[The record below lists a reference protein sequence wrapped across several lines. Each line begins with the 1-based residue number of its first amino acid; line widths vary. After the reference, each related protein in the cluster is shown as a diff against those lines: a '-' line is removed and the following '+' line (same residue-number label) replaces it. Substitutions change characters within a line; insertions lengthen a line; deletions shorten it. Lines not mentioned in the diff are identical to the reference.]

1 MDADLSENRFLTT
14 ELLTASFGLQAS
26 PKPSS
31 NPIIKNMGKIKILS
45 ADVAN
50 KIAAGE
56 VVERPASVIKEL
68 IENAVDAGSTSI
80 RVEIRAGGKRLIHV
94 SDNGSGM
101 EREDALLALERH
113 ATSKVNRIEDLEC
126 IQTFGFRGEALASI
140 ASVSQFEL
148 LTRTADALEGTKVS
162 VEGGVFRS
170 VQESGCSPGT
180 HMSINNLFYNV
191 PARLKFLKTDTTEM
205 NHVTNQVTWAALAH
219 PNIHFSLTHNGRSI
233 LDVRACDSHLERV
246 RLLYGK
252 EFADNLIEFTEEL
265 PDLKIYGLLGKPE
278 FTKPNREYQLFFL
291 NQRPIRS
298 RIIGAALTEALDAMV
313 AKGRQP
319 VALLF
324 LTLEPETVDVN
335 VHPAKIEVRFRNER
349 TIYSGIVRIL
359 RNAVHK
365 AKYIPKIETP
375 AEPTQSEEDAE
386 TRDTSIQQ
394 RISTPRHIPTARGQ
408 RATTPV
414 ARTQRTETPP
424 VPTQEVGDGEQET
437 EIIDASA
444 VQAPSTPTEIVVQP
458 PQQEIPDGVNLS
470 LLDFEDVQLK
480 TNLFKTYIVAEA
492 GDKIFFIDQHV
503 AAERVL
509 YERFVNQ
516 MQAEGIPVQ
525 GLLLPVTLEATPQQL
540 SILKVHGDIFNKL
553 GFDLEEFGGNTI
565 LIRAIP
571 SPLPTR
577 VAAQTITDLLDKLP
591 EAPHTEVQLPEA
603 IDNAL
608 ITLACKSAVKAG
620 DTLDTKEMI
629 NLIKELSEAKLPFNC
644 PHSRPIIVEM
654 GRDELERRFHR

>member
-1 MDADLSENRFLTT
+1 M
-14 ELLTASFGLQAS
+14 
-26 PKPSS
+26 P
-31 NPIIKNMGKIKILS
+31 KIKILS

-56 VVERPASVIKEL
+56 VVERPASVVKEL
-68 IENAVDAGSTSI
+68 IENAVDAESTSI
-80 RVEIRAGGKRLIHV
+80 RVEVRAGGKRLIHV
-94 SDNGSGM
+94 SDNGTGM

-113 ATSKVNRIEDLEC
+113 ATSKVNGIEDLEQ

-148 LTRTADALEGTKVS
+148 LTRTTDALIGTKVNADG
-162 VEGGVFRS
+162 GGVRS

-180 HMSINNLFYNV
+180 HMSVNNLFYNV

-205 NHVTNQVTWAALAH
+205 NHVTNQVTWTALAY
-219 PNIHFSLTHNGRSI
+219 PNIQFSLTHNSRSI

-252 EFADNLIEFTEEL
+252 EFAENLIEFREEL
-265 PDLKIYGLLGKPE
+265 PDLKMYGLLGKPE
-278 FTKPNREYQLFFL
+278 FTKANRAYQLFFL

-298 RIIGAALTEALDAMV
+298 HIISAALTEAFNSMV
-313 AKGRQP
+313 AKDRQP

-324 LTLEPETVDVN
+324 LTLEPEMVDVN

-349 TIYSGIVRIL
+349 TIYSGIVRML
-359 RNAVHK
+359 RNAIHK
-365 AKYIPKIETP
+365 AKYIPKIETRV
-375 AEPTQSEEDAE
+375 EPSQSEENVE
-386 TRDTSIQQ
+386 SRDTRLSQPTSTSRHVSQ
-394 RISTPRHIPTARGQ
+394 R
-408 RATTPV
+408 TTPIPQ
-414 ARTQRTETPP
+414 TQRTQTPSALPRQTEDSSTETKITDTPEAQTA
-424 VPTQEVGDGEQET
+424 VPSKGV
-437 EIIDASA
+437 
-444 VQAPSTPTEIVVQP
+444 VVQP
-458 PQQEIPDGVNLS
+458 PQQMPEEVNLS
-470 LLDFEDVQLK
+470 LLDFENVQLK
-480 TNLFKTYIVAEA
+480 TTLFKTYIVVEA
-492 GDKIFFIDQHV
+492 KDKIFFIDQHV

-509 YERFVNQ
+509 YERLVNQ
-516 MQAEGIPVQ
+516 METDGIPVQ

-540 SILKVHGDIFNKL
+540 GTLKIHGDIFEKL

-577 VAAQTITDLLDKLP
+577 SAAQTVTDLLDKLP
-591 EAPHTEVQLPEA
+591 TEPHTEVQIPEV

-620 DTLDTKEMI
+620 DSLDTKEMI
-629 NLIKELSEAKLPFNC
+629 NLLKELSEAKLPFNC

>member
-1 MDADLSENRFLTT
+1 M
-14 ELLTASFGLQAS
+14 
-26 PKPSS
+26 P
-31 NPIIKNMGKIKILS
+31 KIKILS

-68 IENAVDAGSTSI
+68 IENALDAGSTSI
-80 RVEIRAGGKRLIHV
+80 RVEVRAGGKRLIRV
-94 SDNGSGM
+94 SDNGGGM

-113 ATSKVNRIEDLEC
+113 ATSKVGRIEDLES

-148 LTRTADALEGTKVS
+148 LTRTADALEGTKVD

-180 HMSINNLFYNV
+180 HMSVNNLFYNV

-219 PNIHFSLTHNGRSI
+219 PKIHFSLTHNGRSI
-233 LDVRACDSHLERV
+233 LDVRACDSYLERV
-246 RLLYGK
+246 RLLYGR
-252 EFADNLIEFTEEL
+252 EFAENLIEFTEEL

-313 AKGRQP
+313 AKDRQP

-324 LTLEPETVDVN
+324 LTLEPEAVDVN

-349 TIYSGIVRIL
+349 TIYSGIVRMI
-359 RNAVHK
+359 RNAIHK
-365 AKYIPKIETP
+365 TKYIPKIETP
-375 AEPTQSEEDAE
+375 TEQSPSEEDTE
-386 TRDTSIQQ
+386 NRDAGLS
-394 RISTPRHIPTARGQ
+394 RRVSTPVTGRGQ
-408 RATTPV
+408 RV
-414 ARTQRTETPP
+414 VQTQRDGQTPS
-424 VPTQEVGDGEQET
+424 VPTQEPEDIEQRVETVDTSET
-437 EIIDASA
+437 EI
-444 VQAPSTPTEIVVQP
+444 PSTPTEVVVQP
-458 PQQEIPDGVNLS
+458 PQQQIPEGVNLS
-470 LLDFEDVQLK
+470 LLDFENVQLK
-480 TNLFKTYIVAEA
+480 ANLFKTYIVAEA

-516 MQAEGIPVQ
+516 LKTDGIPVQ
-525 GLLLPVTLEATPQQL
+525 GLLLPVTVEATPQQL
-540 SILKVHGDIFNKL
+540 GVLKIHGDIFKKL

-565 LIRAIP
+565 LVRAIP

-577 VAAQTITDLLDKLP
+577 VASQTVTDLLDKLP
-591 EAPHTEVQLPEA
+591 EEPHTDVQLPEA

-608 ITLACKSAVKAG
+608 VTLACKAAVKAG
-620 DTLDTKEMI
+620 DTLDMKEMT

>member
-1 MDADLSENRFLTT
+1 MVVSCQLSVKRKCHSTH
-14 ELLTASFGLQAS
+14 Q
-26 PKPSS
+26 
-31 NPIIKNMGKIKILS
+31 PITHNSQPITHNHKNMPKIKILS

-56 VVERPASVIKEL
+56 VVERPASVVKEL
-68 IENAVDAGSTSI
+68 IENAVDAESTSI
-80 RVEIRAGGKRLIHV
+80 RVEVRAGGKRLIHV
-94 SDNGSGM
+94 SDNGTGM
-101 EREDALLALERH
+101 AREDALLALERH
-113 ATSKVNRIEDLEC
+113 ATSKVNGIEDLEQ

-140 ASVSQFEL
+140 ASVSQFEI
-148 LTRTADALEGTKVS
+148 LTRTTDALIGTKVNADG
-162 VEGGVFRS
+162 GGVRS

-180 HMSINNLFYNV
+180 HMSVNNLFYNV

-205 NHVTNQVTWAALAH
+205 NHVTNQVTWTALAY
-219 PNIHFSLTHNGRSI
+219 PNIQFSLTHNSRSI

-252 EFADNLIEFTEEL
+252 EFAENLIEFREEL
-265 PDLKIYGLLGKPE
+265 PDLKMYGLLGKPE
-278 FTKPNREYQLFFL
+278 FTKANRAYQLFFL

-298 RIIGAALTEALDAMV
+298 HIISAALTEAFNSMV
-313 AKGRQP
+313 AKDRQP

-324 LTLEPETVDVN
+324 LTLEPELVDVN

-349 TIYSGIVRIL
+349 TIYSGIVRML
-359 RNAVHK
+359 RNAIHK
-365 AKYIPKIETP
+365 AKYIPKIETRV
-375 AEPTQSEEDAE
+375 EPSQSEENVE
-386 TRDTSIQQ
+386 SRDTRLSQPTSTSRHVSQ
-394 RISTPRHIPTARGQ
+394 R
-408 RATTPV
+408 TTPIPQ
-414 ARTQRTETPP
+414 TQRTQTPSVSP
-424 VPTQEVGDGEQET
+424 HQAEDSSVAAEIPDMPEPQTAVPSKGV
-437 EIIDASA
+437 
-444 VQAPSTPTEIVVQP
+444 VVQP
-458 PQQEIPDGVNLS
+458 PQQSPEEVNLS

-480 TNLFKTYIVAEA
+480 TTLFKTYIVVEA
-492 GDKIFFIDQHV
+492 KDKIFFIDQHV

-516 MQAEGIPVQ
+516 METDGIPVQ

-540 SILKVHGDIFNKL
+540 GTLKIHGDIFEKL

-577 VAAQTITDLLDKLP
+577 SAAQTVTDLLDKLP
-591 EAPHTEVQLPEA
+591 TEPHTEVQIPEV

-620 DTLDTKEMI
+620 DSLDTKEMI
-629 NLIKELSEAKLPFNC
+629 NLLKELSEAKLPFNC

>member
-1 MDADLSENRFLTT
+1 MDTDLSENRFLTK

-56 VVERPASVIKEL
+56 VVERPASVVKEL

-94 SDNGSGM
+94 SDNGVGM

-126 IQTFGFRGEALASI
+126 IQTFGFRGEALASV

-162 VEGGVFRS
+162 VDGGVFRS

-252 EFADNLIEFTEEL
+252 EFAENLIEFTEDL

-324 LTLEPETVDVN
+324 LTLDPETIDVN

-375 AEPTQSEEDAE
+375 TEPSQSEEDAE

-394 RISTPRHIPTARGQ
+394 RVSTPRHTSTARGQ
-408 RATTPV
+408 RATTSV
-414 ARTQRTETPP
+414 ARTQRTETPS
-424 VPTQEVGDGEQET
+424 VPTQET
-437 EIIDASA
+437 EDTEHVPEAIDTSE
-444 VQAPSTPTEIVVQP
+444 VQTPSTPTEIVVQP

-470 LLDFEDVQLK
+470 LLDFENVQLK

-492 GDKIFFIDQHV
+492 ENKIFFIDQHV

-516 MQAEGIPVQ
+516 MQADGIPVQ

-540 SILKVHGDIFNKL
+540 SALKIHGDIFKKL

-577 VAAQTITDLLDKLP
+577 VTAQTITDLLDKLP
-591 EAPHTEVQLPEA
+591 EAPHTDVQLPEA

-620 DTLDTKEMI
+620 DTLDTKEMM

>member
-1 MDADLSENRFLTT
+1 M
-14 ELLTASFGLQAS
+14 
-26 PKPSS
+26 P
-31 NPIIKNMGKIKILS
+31 KIKILS

-56 VVERPASVIKEL
+56 VVERPASVVKEL
-68 IENAVDAGSTSI
+68 IENAVDAESTSI

-94 SDNGSGM
+94 SDNGAGM
-101 EREDALLALERH
+101 AREDALLALERH
-113 ATSKVNRIEDLEC
+113 ATSKVSRIEDLEN

-162 VEGGVFRS
+162 VDGGVFRS

-219 PNIHFSLTHNGRSI
+219 PNIHFSLTHNGRTI

-252 EFADNLIEFTEEL
+252 EFAENLVEFTEEL

-278 FTKPNREYQLFFL
+278 FTKTNREYQLFFM

-298 RIIGAALTEALDAMV
+298 RIIGAALKEGFDAMV
-313 AKGRQP
+313 AKDRQP

-324 LTLEPETVDVN
+324 LTLDPETVDVN

-349 TIYSGIVRIL
+349 TIYSGIVRML

-375 AEPTQSEEDAE
+375 VEPTQNE
-386 TRDTSIQQ
+386 TDTESQ
-394 RISTPRHIPTARGQ
+394 RTHASQRFHTPSSASVVTGRGQTTTPRTH
-408 RATTPV
+408 
-414 ARTQRTETPP
+414 TQQTDVPP
-424 VPTQEVGDGEQET
+424 VPTQQPEQDTEQVPET
-437 EIIDASA
+437 ADTSEAQTA
-444 VQAPSTPTEIVVQP
+444 STPPEIVVQP
-458 PQQEIPDGVNLS
+458 PRQEIPDGVNLS
-470 LLDFEDVQLK
+470 LLDFENVQLK

-492 GDKIFFIDQHV
+492 KDKIFFIDQHV

-516 MQAEGIPVQ
+516 MQADGIPVQ

-540 SILKVHGDIFNKL
+540 SALKVHSDIFSKL

-577 VAAQTITDLLDKLP
+577 VAGQTVTDLLDKLP
-591 EAPHTEVQLPEA
+591 EEPHTDVQLPEA

-620 DTLDTKEMI
+620 DTLDTKEMV
-629 NLIKELSEAKLPFNC
+629 NLIKELSQAKLPFNC

>member
-1 MDADLSENRFLTT
+1 M
-14 ELLTASFGLQAS
+14 
-26 PKPSS
+26 
-31 NPIIKNMGKIKILS
+31 
-45 ADVAN
+45 
-50 KIAAGE
+50 
-56 VVERPASVIKEL
+56 
-68 IENAVDAGSTSI
+68 
-80 RVEIRAGGKRLIHV
+80 
-94 SDNGSGM
+94 
-101 EREDALLALERH
+101 
-113 ATSKVNRIEDLEC
+113 
-126 IQTFGFRGEALASI
+126 
-140 ASVSQFEL
+140 
-148 LTRTADALEGTKVS
+148 
-162 VEGGVFRS
+162 
-170 VQESGCSPGT
+170 
-180 HMSINNLFYNV
+180 
-191 PARLKFLKTDTTEM
+191 
-205 NHVTNQVTWAALAH
+205 
-219 PNIHFSLTHNGRSI
+219 
-233 LDVRACDSHLERV
+233 
-246 RLLYGK
+246 
-252 EFADNLIEFTEEL
+252 
-265 PDLKIYGLLGKPE
+265 
-278 FTKPNREYQLFFL
+278 
-291 NQRPIRS
+291 
-298 RIIGAALTEALDAMV
+298 
-313 AKGRQP
+313 
-319 VALLF
+319 
-324 LTLEPETVDVN
+324 
-335 VHPAKIEVRFRNER
+335 HPAKIEVRFRNER

-540 SILKVHGDIFNKL
+540 STLKVHGDIFNKL

>member
-1 MDADLSENRFLTT
+1 
-14 ELLTASFGLQAS
+14 
-26 PKPSS
+26 
-31 NPIIKNMGKIKILS
+31 MGKIKILS

-56 VVERPASVIKEL
+56 VVERPASVVKEL

-94 SDNGSGM
+94 SDNGIGM

-113 ATSKVNRIEDLEC
+113 ATSKVSRIEDLDG

-148 LTRTADALEGTKVS
+148 LTRTTDALEGTKVS
-162 VEGGVFRS
+162 VDGGVFRS

-233 LDVRACDSHLERV
+233 LDVRACDSHLERI

-252 EFADNLIEFTEEL
+252 EFAENLIEFTEDL
-265 PDLKIYGLLGKPE
+265 PDLKVYGLLGKPE

-324 LTLEPETVDVN
+324 LTLDPETVDVN

-375 AEPTQSEEDAE
+375 TEPTQSEEDAE
-386 TRDTSIQQ
+386 TRDTSLSG
-394 RISTPRHIPTARGQ
+394 RISTPRHTPTGRGQ
-408 RATTPV
+408 RATTPI
-414 ARTQRTETPP
+414 ARTQRTATLP
-424 VPTQEVGDGEQET
+424 VPTQETEDPEQDAET
-437 EIIDASA
+437 IDTSE
-444 VQAPSTPTEIVVQP
+444 VQTPSTPAEIVVQP

-470 LLDFEDVQLK
+470 LLDFENVQLK

-492 GDKIFFIDQHV
+492 KDKIFFIDQHV

-540 SILKVHGDIFNKL
+540 SALKIHGDIFEKL

-577 VAAQTITDLLDKLP
+577 VTAQTITDLLDKLP

-620 DTLDTKEMI
+620 DTLDTKEMM
-629 NLIKELSEAKLPFNC
+629 NLIKELSQAKLPFNC

>member
-1 MDADLSENRFLTT
+1 M
-14 ELLTASFGLQAS
+14 
-26 PKPSS
+26 P
-31 NPIIKNMGKIKILS
+31 KIKILS

-56 VVERPASVIKEL
+56 VVERPASVVKEL
-68 IENAVDAGSTSI
+68 IENAIDAGSTSI
-80 RVEIRAGGKRLIHV
+80 RVEIRAGGKRLIRV
-94 SDNGSGM
+94 SDNGAGM

-113 ATSKVNRIEDLEC
+113 ATSKVDRIEDLER
-126 IQTFGFRGEALASI
+126 IHTFGFRGEALASI

-148 LTRTADALEGTKVS
+148 LTRTADALEGTKVD

-180 HMSINNLFYNV
+180 HMSINNLFHNV

-205 NHVTNQVTWAALAH
+205 NHITNQVTWAALAH

-233 LDVRACDSHLERV
+233 LDVRSCDSYLERA
-246 RLLYGK
+246 RLLYGR
-252 EFADNLIEFTEEL
+252 EFAENLIEFTEEL
-265 PDLKIYGLLGKPE
+265 PDLKMYGLLGKPE
-278 FTKPNREYQLFFL
+278 LTKPNREYQLFFL

-313 AKGRQP
+313 AKDRQP

-349 TIYSGIVRIL
+349 TIYSGVVRML
-359 RNAVHK
+359 RDAVHR

-375 AEPTQSEEDAE
+375 IEPTQSNG
-386 TRDTSIQQ
+386 DTENSDVSLPQ
-394 RISTPRHIPTARGQ
+394 RVPTPGSPAVIRRGQ
-408 RATTPV
+408 RTTPV
-414 ARTQRTETPP
+414 AQAQRMQTPP
-424 VPTQEVGDGEQET
+424 VTPQEADGSDQEA
-437 EIIDASA
+437 IDTSE
-444 VQAPSTPTEIVVQP
+444 VQTPSTPTEIVVQP
-458 PQQEIPDGVNLS
+458 PQQRMPDDANLS
-470 LLDFEDVQLK
+470 LLDFENVQLK
-480 TNLFKTYIVAEA
+480 TNLFKTYIVVEA

-516 MQAEGIPVQ
+516 VETDGIPVQ
-525 GLLLPVTLEATPQQL
+525 GLLLPVTLEVTPQQL
-540 SILKVHGDIFNKL
+540 GVLKIHGDIFKKL
-553 GFDLEEFGGNTI
+553 GFDLDEFGGNTI

-577 VAAQTITDLLDKLP
+577 IAAQTVTDLLDKLP
-591 EAPHTEVQLPEA
+591 EAPHTDVQIPEA
-603 IDNAL
+603 MDNAL

>member
-1 MDADLSENRFLTT
+1 
-14 ELLTASFGLQAS
+14 
-26 PKPSS
+26 
-31 NPIIKNMGKIKILS
+31 MGKIKILS

-56 VVERPASVIKEL
+56 VVERPASVVKEL

-94 SDNGSGM
+94 SDNGVGM

-219 PNIHFSLTHNGRSI
+219 PNIHFSLTHNGRSM

-252 EFADNLIEFTEEL
+252 EFAENLIEFTEEL
-265 PDLKIYGLLGKPE
+265 PDLKVYGLIGKPE

-349 TIYSGIVRIL
+349 TIYSGIVRAL
-359 RNAVHK
+359 RDAVHK

-375 AEPTQSEEDAE
+375 TEPTQSEEDAE
-386 TRDTSIQQ
+386 TRDTSLSQ
-394 RISTPRHIPTARGQ
+394 RVSTPRHTPGTGQRQ
-408 RATTPV
+408 RATTPI
-414 ARTQRTETPP
+414 APTRRTHVPQ
-424 VPTQEVGDGEQET
+424 VPTQETEDTEQEPKT
-437 EIIDASA
+437 VDPSEA
-444 VQAPSTPTEIVVQP
+444 QAPSTPTEIVVQP

-492 GDKIFFIDQHV
+492 KDKIFFIDQHV

-516 MQAEGIPVQ
+516 MQADGIPVQ

-540 SILKVHGDIFNKL
+540 SALKVHGDIFEKL

-577 VAAQTITDLLDKLP
+577 VAAQTVTDLLDKLP
-591 EAPHTEVQLPEA
+591 EAPHTDVQLPEA

-620 DTLDTKEMI
+620 DTLDMKEMT
-629 NLIKELSEAKLPFNC
+629 NLIKELSQAKLPFNC

>member
-1 MDADLSENRFLTT
+1 MPN
-14 ELLTASFGLQAS
+14 
-26 PKPSS
+26 
-31 NPIIKNMGKIKILS
+31 IKILS

-56 VVERPASVIKEL
+56 VVERPASVVKEL
-68 IENAVDAGSTSI
+68 IENALDAGSTSI
-80 RVEIRAGGKRLIHV
+80 RVEVRAGGKRLIRV
-94 SDNGSGM
+94 SDNGGGM

-113 ATSKVNRIEDLEC
+113 ATSKVNRIEDLES

-148 LTRTADALEGTKVS
+148 LTRTADALEGTKVD

-180 HMSINNLFYNV
+180 HMSVNNLFYNV

-219 PNIHFSLTHNGRSI
+219 PKIHFSLTHNGRSI
-233 LDVRACDSHLERV
+233 LDVRACDSYLERV
-246 RLLYGK
+246 RLLYGR
-252 EFADNLIEFTEEL
+252 EFAENLIEFTEEL

-298 RIIGAALTEALDAMV
+298 RIIGAALTEALDSMI
-313 AKGRQP
+313 AKDRQP

-324 LTLEPETVDVN
+324 LTLDPEAVDVN

-349 TIYSGIVRIL
+349 TIYSGVVRMI

-365 AKYIPKIETP
+365 TKYIPKIETSV
-375 AEPTQSEEDAE
+375 EPTQSEEDAE
-386 TRDTSIQQ
+386 TRDAGLSQ
-394 RISTPRHIPTARGQ
+394 RVSTPVTGRGQ
-408 RATTPV
+408 RV
-414 ARTQRTETPP
+414 VQTQRGQTPS
-424 VPTQEVGDGEQET
+424 VPTQETTDSGQET
-437 EIIDASA
+437 ETPDTSSEA
-444 VQAPSTPTEIVVQP
+444 QALSIPPEVVVQP
-458 PQQEIPDGVNLS
+458 PQQPIPEGVNLS
-470 LLDFEDVQLK
+470 LLDFENVQLK
-480 TNLFKTYIVAEA
+480 ANLFKTYIVAEA

-509 YERFVNQ
+509 YERFVNHLKTD
-516 MQAEGIPVQ
+516 GIPVQ
-525 GLLLPVTLEATPQQL
+525 GLLLPVTVEATPQQL
-540 SILKVHGDIFNKL
+540 GILKIHGDIFKKL

-577 VAAQTITDLLDKLP
+577 VASQTVTDLLDKLP
-591 EAPHTEVQLPEA
+591 EEPHTDVQLPEA

-608 ITLACKSAVKAG
+608 VTLACKSAVKAG
-620 DTLDTKEMI
+620 DTLDMKEMT

>member
-1 MDADLSENRFLTT
+1 M
-14 ELLTASFGLQAS
+14 
-26 PKPSS
+26 P
-31 NPIIKNMGKIKILS
+31 KIKILS

-56 VVERPASVIKEL
+56 VVERPASVVKEL
-68 IENAVDAGSTSI
+68 IENAIDAESTSI
-80 RVEIRAGGKRLIHV
+80 RVEIRAGGKRLIRV

-113 ATSKVNRIEDLEC
+113 ATSKVGRIEDLES

-148 LTRTADALEGTKVS
+148 LTRTAEALEGTKVN

-170 VQESGCSPGT
+170 VEESGCSPGT

-205 NHVTNQVTWAALAH
+205 NHITNQVTWAALAH
-219 PNIHFSLTHNGRSI
+219 PKIHFSLTHNGRSI
-233 LDVRACDSHLERV
+233 LDVRSCDSYIERA
-246 RLLYGK
+246 RLLYGR
-252 EFADNLIEFTEEL
+252 EFAENLIEFTEEL
-265 PDLKIYGLLGKPE
+265 PDLKMYGLIGKPE

-313 AKGRQP
+313 AKDRQP

-349 TIYSGIVRIL
+349 TVYSGVVRML
-359 RNAVHK
+359 RDALHR
-365 AKYIPKIETP
+365 AKYIPKIETSIESKP
-375 AEPTQSEEDAE
+375 SEEDADS
-386 TRDTSIQQ
+386 RDAQLSQ
-394 RISTPRHIPTARGQ
+394 RVSRPVTGRRHHIPQ
-408 RATTPV
+408 RTTPI
-414 ARTQRTETPP
+414 AQGGESRLETAPTS
-424 VPTQEVGDGEQET
+424 VPQET
-437 EIIDASA
+437 EDRNQEVINTSEAQTPATQSGQGDL
-444 VQAPSTPTEIVVQP
+444 APTVVVQP
-458 PQQEIPDGVNLS
+458 PQQQISGDANLS
-470 LLDFEDVQLK
+470 LLDFENVQLK
-480 TNLFKTYIVAEA
+480 TNLFKTYIVVEA

-516 MQAEGIPVQ
+516 VKTDGIPVQ
-525 GLLLPVTLEATPQQL
+525 GLLLPVTLEVTPQQL
-540 SILKVHGDIFNKL
+540 GVLKIHGDIFKKL
-553 GFDLEEFGGNTI
+553 GFDLDEFGGNTI

-577 VAAQTITDLLDKLP
+577 IAAQTVTDLLDKLP
-591 EAPHTEVQLPEA
+591 EAPHTDVQIPEA
-603 IDNAL
+603 MDNAL

-620 DTLDTKEMI
+620 DTLDTKEMM

>member
-1 MDADLSENRFLTT
+1 
-14 ELLTASFGLQAS
+14 
-26 PKPSS
+26 
-31 NPIIKNMGKIKILS
+31 MGKIKILS

-56 VVERPASVIKEL
+56 VVERPASVVKEL

-94 SDNGSGM
+94 SDNGVGM

-113 ATSKVNRIEDLEC
+113 ATSKVHRIEDLAH

-180 HMSINNLFYNV
+180 HMSVNNLFYNV

-219 PNIHFSLTHNGRSI
+219 PNIHFSLTHNGRTVI
-233 LDVRACDSHLERV
+233 DVRACDSHLERV

-252 EFADNLIEFTEEL
+252 EFAENLIEFTEEL

-313 AKGRQP
+313 AKDRQP

-324 LTLEPETVDVN
+324 LTLDPETVDVN

-349 TIYSGIVRIL
+349 TIYSGVVRML

-365 AKYIPKIETP
+365 AKYIPKIETSI
-375 AEPTQSEEDAE
+375 EPSQSEEGAE
-386 TRDTSIQQ
+386 TRDSGLSQ
-394 RISTPRHIPTARGQ
+394 RTSTPRGHIPTGNRQ
-408 RATTPV
+408 RAATPITQPQ
-414 ARTQRTETPP
+414 RTQTPAPQRTEAS
-424 VPTQEVGDGEQET
+424 EQET
-437 EIIDASA
+437 ETPDTSEAQ
-444 VQAPSTPTEIVVQP
+444 VPSTPTEIVVQP

-470 LLDFEDVQLK
+470 LLDFENVQLK

-492 GDKIFFIDQHV
+492 EDKVFFIDQHV

-516 MQAEGIPVQ
+516 MQADGIPVQ

-540 SILKVHGDIFNKL
+540 SALKIHGDIFSKL

-577 VAAQTITDLLDKLP
+577 VAAQTVTDLLDKLP
-591 EAPHTEVQLPEA
+591 EEPHTDVQLPKA
-603 IDNAL
+603 IDDAL
-608 ITLACKSAVKAG
+608 ITVACKSAVKAG
-620 DTLDTKEMI
+620 DTLDMKEMM
-629 NLIKELSEAKLPFNC
+629 NLIKELSQAKLPFNC

>member
-1 MDADLSENRFLTT
+1 MLRLTGYHRETKWNDAQIL
-14 ELLTASFGLQAS
+14 
-26 PKPSS
+26 
-31 NPIIKNMGKIKILS
+31 IIKNMSKIKILS

-56 VVERPASVIKEL
+56 VVERPASVVKEL
-68 IENAVDAGSTSI
+68 IENAVDAESTAI
-80 RVEIRAGGKRLIHV
+80 RVEVRAGGKRLIHV

-113 ATSKVNRIEDLEC
+113 ATSKVNRIEDLEQ

-148 LTRTADALEGTKVS
+148 LTRTPDALIGTKVN
-162 VEGGVFRS
+162 VDGGVFRS
-170 VQESGCSPGT
+170 VEESGCSPGT
-180 HMSINNLFYNV
+180 HMSANNLFYNV

-205 NHVTNQVTWAALAH
+205 NHVTRQVTWTALAH
-219 PNIHFSLTHNGRSI
+219 TNIQFSLTHNSRTI

-246 RLLYGK
+246 RLVYGK

-265 PDLKIYGLLGKPE
+265 PDLKMYGLLGKPE

-298 RIIGAALTEALDAMV
+298 PIISAALTEALSSMI
-313 AKGRQP
+313 AKDRQP

-324 LTLEPETVDVN
+324 LTLDPETIDVN

-349 TIYSGIVRIL
+349 TIYSGIVRML
-359 RNAVHK
+359 RNAIHK
-365 AKYIPKIETP
+365 AKYIPKIET
-375 AEPTQSEEDAE
+375 AVEPSQSEEGAKH
-386 TRDTSIQQ
+386 RDISLSQRVSRSHHTSQQ
-394 RISTPRHIPTARGQ
+394 T
-408 RATTPV
+408 TTPIG
-414 ARTQRTETPP
+414 RTQRTQTPLPHQPASDREGTEITDASEARTPTTPP
-424 VPTQEVGDGEQET
+424 
-437 EIIDASA
+437 
-444 VQAPSTPTEIVVQP
+444 EIVVQP
-458 PQQEIPDGVNLS
+458 PHQIPEDADLS
-470 LLDFEDVQLK
+470 LLDFEHIQLK
-480 TNLFKTYIVAEA
+480 TNLFKTYIVVEA
-492 GDKIFFIDQHV
+492 RDKIFFIDQHV

-516 MQAEGIPVQ
+516 MKTDGIPVQ
-525 GLLLPVTLEATPQQL
+525 GLLLPVTLEATVQQL
-540 SILKVHGDIFNKL
+540 GTLKIHGDIFRKL

-571 SPLPTR
+571 APLPTR
-577 VAAQTITDLLDKLP
+577 VAAQTVTDLLDRLP
-591 EAPHTEVQLPEA
+591 TQPHTEVQIPEA

-629 NLIKELSEAKLPFNC
+629 NLLKELSEAKLPFNC

>member
-1 MDADLSENRFLTT
+1 M
-14 ELLTASFGLQAS
+14 
-26 PKPSS
+26 P
-31 NPIIKNMGKIKILS
+31 KIKILS
-45 ADVAN
+45 ADVSN

-56 VVERPASVIKEL
+56 VVERPASVVKEL
-68 IENAVDAGSTSI
+68 IENAIDAESTSI
-80 RVEIRAGGKRLIHV
+80 RVEIRAGGKRLIRV
-94 SDNGSGM
+94 SDNGTGM

-113 ATSKVNRIEDLEC
+113 ATSKVGRIEDLER

-148 LTRTADALEGTKVS
+148 LTRTADALEGTKVD

-205 NHVTNQVTWAALAH
+205 NHITNQVTWAALAH
-219 PNIHFSLTHNGRSI
+219 PKIHFSLTHNGRSI
-233 LDVRACDSHLERV
+233 LDVRSCDAYLERA
-246 RLLYGK
+246 RLLYGR
-252 EFADNLIEFTEEL
+252 EFAENLIEFTEEL
-265 PDLKIYGLLGKPE
+265 PDLKMYGLLGKPE

-313 AKGRQP
+313 AKDRQP

-324 LTLEPETVDVN
+324 LTLDPETVDVN

-349 TIYSGIVRIL
+349 TIYSGVVRML
-359 RNAVHK
+359 RDALHK
-365 AKYIPKIETP
+365 TKYIPKIETP
-375 AEPTQSEEDAE
+375 IEPTQPERDTES
-386 TRDTSIQQ
+386 RDTSLSQ
-394 RISTPRHIPTARGQ
+394 RVSTSVTGRGHRTPQ
-408 RATTPV
+408 RTTPI
-414 ARTQRTETPP
+414 AQGRESQLETTPTSVPQEMENRDP
-424 VPTQEVGDGEQET
+424 V
-437 EIIDASA
+437 IDASEA
-444 VQAPSTPTEIVVQP
+444 QTPPTTTEVVVQP
-458 PQQEIPDGVNLS
+458 PQQRIPDDANLS
-470 LLDFEDVQLK
+470 LLNFENVQLK
-480 TNLFKTYIVAEA
+480 TNLFKTYIVVEA
-492 GDKIFFIDQHV
+492 ADKIFFIDQHV

-516 MQAEGIPVQ
+516 VETDGIPVQ
-525 GLLLPVTLEATPQQL
+525 GLLLPVTLEVTPQQL
-540 SILKVHGDIFNKL
+540 GVLKIHGDIFKKL

-577 VAAQTITDLLDKLP
+577 IAAQTVTDLLDKLP
-591 EAPHTEVQLPEA
+591 EEPHTDVQIPEA

-620 DTLDTKEMI
+620 DTLDTKEMM

>member
-1 MDADLSENRFLTT
+1 
-14 ELLTASFGLQAS
+14 
-26 PKPSS
+26 
-31 NPIIKNMGKIKILS
+31 MGKIKILS

-56 VVERPASVIKEL
+56 VVERPASVVKEL

-94 SDNGSGM
+94 SDNGVGM

-113 ATSKVNRIEDLEC
+113 ATSKVNRIEDLTS

-148 LTRTADALEGTKVS
+148 LTRTPDALEGTKVS
-162 VEGGVFRS
+162 VDGGVFRS

-219 PNIHFSLTHNGRSI
+219 PNIHFALVHNGRSM
-233 LDVRACDSHLERV
+233 LDVRACDSYLERV

-252 EFADNLIEFTEEL
+252 EFAENLIEFTEEL

-313 AKGRQP
+313 AKGRHP

-324 LTLEPETVDVN
+324 LTLEPEAVDVN

-375 AEPTQSEEDAE
+375 TEPTRSEEDAK

-394 RISTPRHIPTARGQ
+394 RVSTPRHTPGSRSVTGREQ
-408 RATTPV
+408 RTTPSAQTRRADV
-414 ARTQRTETPP
+414 PQAEDTEQTP
-424 VPTQEVGDGEQET
+424 ET
-437 EIIDASA
+437 INTAEGQTPA
-444 VQAPSTPTEIVVQP
+444 TPTEIVVQP
-458 PQQEIPDGVNLS
+458 PQQEIPDDVHLS

-492 GDKIFFIDQHV
+492 KDRIFFIDQHV

-509 YERFVNQ
+509 YERFVHQ
-516 MQAEGIPVQ
+516 MQADGIPVQ

-540 SILKVHGDIFNKL
+540 SALKIHGDIFKQL
-553 GFDLEEFGGNTI
+553 GFDLEDFGGNTI

-577 VAAQTITDLLDKLP
+577 VAAQTVTDLLDKLP
-591 EAPHTEVQLPEA
+591 EAPHTDVQLPEA

-620 DTLDTKEMI
+620 DTLDTKEMM
-629 NLIKELSEAKLPFNC
+629 NLIKELSQAKLPFNC

>member
-1 MDADLSENRFLTT
+1 MA
-14 ELLTASFGLQAS
+14 
-26 PKPSS
+26 
-31 NPIIKNMGKIKILS
+31 KIKILS
-45 ADVAN
+45 TDVAN

-56 VVERPASVIKEL
+56 VVERPASVVKEL
-68 IENAVDAGSTSI
+68 IENAIDAESTSI
-80 RVEIRAGGKRLIHV
+80 RVEIRAGGKRLIRV
-94 SDNGSGM
+94 SDNGVGM

-113 ATSKVNRIEDLEC
+113 ATSKVGRIEDLER

-148 LTRTADALEGTKVS
+148 LTRTADALEGTKVD

-205 NHVTNQVTWAALAH
+205 NHITNQVTWAALAH

-233 LDVRACDSHLERV
+233 LDVRSCDSYLERV
-246 RLLYGK
+246 RLLYGR
-252 EFADNLIEFTEEL
+252 EFAENLIEFTEEL
-265 PDLKIYGLLGKPE
+265 PDLKMYGLLGKPE

-298 RIIGAALTEALDAMV
+298 RIIGAALTEALNAMV
-313 AKGRQP
+313 AKDRQP

-349 TIYSGIVRIL
+349 TIYSGVVRML
-359 RNAVHK
+359 RDAVHR

-375 AEPTQSEEDAE
+375 IESTQSEGDTER
-386 TRDTSIQQ
+386 RDTNLSQ
-394 RISTPRHIPTARGQ
+394 RISTPGSPTVVGRGQ
-408 RATTPV
+408 RTTPIPQP
-414 ARTQRTETPP
+414 QRMQTPS
-424 VPTQEVGDGEQET
+424 VTSQET
-437 EIIDASA
+437 EDTDQTSEAHT
-444 VQAPSTPTEIVVQP
+444 PSTPTEIVVQP
-458 PQQEIPDGVNLS
+458 PQQRMPDEANLS
-470 LLDFEDVQLK
+470 LLDFENVQLK
-480 TNLFKTYIVAEA
+480 ANLFKTYIVVET

-516 MQAEGIPVQ
+516 VETDGIPVQ
-525 GLLLPVTLEATPQQL
+525 GLLLPVTLEVTPQQL
-540 SILKVHGDIFNKL
+540 GVLKIHGDLFKKL

-577 VAAQTITDLLDKLP
+577 IAAQTVTDLLDKLP
-591 EAPHTEVQLPEA
+591 EAPHTDVQIPEA

>member
-1 MDADLSENRFLTT
+1 M
-14 ELLTASFGLQAS
+14 
-26 PKPSS
+26 P
-31 NPIIKNMGKIKILS
+31 KIKILS

-56 VVERPASVIKEL
+56 VVERPASVVKEL
-68 IENAVDAGSTSI
+68 IENALDAGSTSI
-80 RVEIRAGGKRLIHV
+80 RVEVRAGGKRLIRV
-94 SDNGSGM
+94 SDNGGGM

-113 ATSKVNRIEDLEC
+113 ATSKVDGIEDLES

-148 LTRTADALEGTKVS
+148 LTRTADALEGTKVD

-180 HMSINNLFYNV
+180 HMSVNNLFYNV

-219 PNIHFSLTHNGRSI
+219 PKIHFSLTHNGRSI
-233 LDVRACDSHLERV
+233 LDVRACDSYLERV
-246 RLLYGK
+246 RLLYGR
-252 EFADNLIEFTEEL
+252 EFAENLIEFTEEL

-313 AKGRQP
+313 AKDRQP

-349 TIYSGIVRIL
+349 TVYSGVVRMI

-365 AKYIPKIETP
+365 TKYIPKIETSVEQP
-375 AEPTQSEEDAE
+375 PSEEGTESRDA
-386 TRDTSIQQ
+386 DLSQ
-394 RISTPRHIPTARGQ
+394 RVSTPRSTTPIGGRRAAATPTAQTQRGQ
-408 RATTPV
+408 TPSI
-414 ARTQRTETPP
+414 RTQEPADI
-424 VPTQEVGDGEQET
+424 GQET
-437 EIIDASA
+437 EGPDTSLEA
-444 VQAPSTPTEIVVQP
+444 QDPSTPTEVVVQP
-458 PQQEIPDGVNLS
+458 PQQQIPEGVNLS
-470 LLDFEDVQLK
+470 LLDFENVQLK
-480 TNLFKTYIVAEA
+480 ANLFKTYIVAEA
-492 GDKIFFIDQHV
+492 DDKIFFIDQHV

-516 MQAEGIPVQ
+516 LKTDGIPVQ
-525 GLLLPVTLEATPQQL
+525 GLLLPVTVEATPQQL
-540 SILKVHGDIFNKL
+540 GVLKIHGDIFKKL

-577 VAAQTITDLLDKLP
+577 VASQTVTDLLDKLP
-591 EAPHTEVQLPEA
+591 EEPHTEVQLPEA

-608 ITLACKSAVKAG
+608 VVLACKAAVKAG
-620 DTLDTKEMI
+620 DTLDMKEMT

>member
-1 MDADLSENRFLTT
+1 MHHPHLIKKTKWSGIRDLTSLR
-14 ELLTASFGLQAS
+14 ELQR
-26 PKPSS
+26 S
-31 NPIIKNMGKIKILS
+31 NPIVKNMPKIKILS

-56 VVERPASVIKEL
+56 VVERPASVVKEL
-68 IENAVDAGSTSI
+68 IENAVDAESTSI
-80 RVEIRAGGKRLIHV
+80 RVEVRAGGKRLIRV
-94 SDNGSGM
+94 SDNGTGM

-113 ATSKVNRIEDLEC
+113 ATSKVNRIEDLEQ

-148 LTRTADALEGTKVS
+148 LTRTPDALIGTKVNADG
-162 VEGGVFRS
+162 GGVRS

-180 HMSINNLFYNV
+180 HMSVNNLFYNV

-205 NHVTNQVTWAALAH
+205 NHVTNQVTWTALAY
-219 PNIHFSLTHNGRSI
+219 PNIQFSLTHNSRSI

-252 EFADNLIEFTEEL
+252 EFAENLIEFTEEL
-265 PDLKIYGLLGKPE
+265 PDLKMYGLLGKPE
-278 FTKPNREYQLFFL
+278 FTKANRAYQLFFL

-298 RIIGAALTEALDAMV
+298 HIISAALTEAFNSMV
-313 AKGRQP
+313 AKDRQP

-324 LTLEPETVDVN
+324 LTLEPELVDVN

-349 TIYSGIVRIL
+349 TIYSGIVRML
-359 RNAVHK
+359 RNVIHK
-365 AKYIPKIETP
+365 AKYIPKIETRVEP
-375 AEPTQSEEDAE
+375 AQSEENVKS
-386 TRDTSIQQ
+386 RDTNLSQPASTSRHVSQRTTSIPQ
-394 RISTPRHIPTARGQ
+394 
-408 RATTPV
+408 
-414 ARTQRTETPP
+414 TQRTQTPP
-424 VPTQEVGDGEQET
+424 VSPHQAEDSSAAAEVPDMPEPQT
-437 EIIDASA
+437 A
-444 VQAPSTPTEIVVQP
+444 VPSKEVVVQP
-458 PQQEIPDGVNLS
+458 PQQIPEEVNLS

-480 TNLFKTYIVAEA
+480 TNLFKTYIVVETK
-492 GDKIFFIDQHV
+492 DKIFFIDQHV

-516 MQAEGIPVQ
+516 METDGIPVQ
-525 GLLLPVTLEATPQQL
+525 GLLLPVTLEAIPQQL
-540 SILKVHGDIFNKL
+540 GTLKIHGDIFKEL

-577 VAAQTITDLLDKLP
+577 IAAQTITDLLDKLP
-591 EAPHTEVQLPEA
+591 AEPHTEVQIPEA

-620 DTLDTKEMI
+620 DSLDTKEMI
-629 NLIKELSEAKLPFNC
+629 NLLKELSEAKLPFNC

>member
-1 MDADLSENRFLTT
+1 MPN
-14 ELLTASFGLQAS
+14 
-26 PKPSS
+26 
-31 NPIIKNMGKIKILS
+31 IKILS

-56 VVERPASVIKEL
+56 VVERPASVVKEL
-68 IENAVDAGSTSI
+68 IENALDAGSTSI
-80 RVEIRAGGKRLIHV
+80 RVEVRAGGKRLIRV
-94 SDNGSGM
+94 SDNGGGM

-113 ATSKVNRIEDLEC
+113 ATSKVNRIEDLES

-148 LTRTADALEGTKVS
+148 LTRTVDALEGTKVD

-180 HMSINNLFYNV
+180 HMSVNNLFYNV

-219 PNIHFSLTHNGRSI
+219 PKIHFSLTHNGRSI
-233 LDVRACDSHLERV
+233 LDVRACDSYLERV
-246 RLLYGK
+246 RLLYGR
-252 EFADNLIEFTEEL
+252 EFAENLIEFTEEL

-313 AKGRQP
+313 AKDRQP

-324 LTLEPETVDVN
+324 LTLDPEAVDVN

-349 TIYSGIVRIL
+349 TIYSGVVRMI

-365 AKYIPKIETP
+365 TKYIPKIETSVEP
-375 AEPTQSEEDAE
+375 AQSEEDAE
-386 TRDTSIQQ
+386 TRDAGLS
-394 RISTPRHIPTARGQ
+394 RRVSTPVTGRGQ
-408 RATTPV
+408 RV
-414 ARTQRTETPP
+414 VQTQRGQTPS
-424 VPTQEVGDGEQET
+424 VPTQETTDIGQET
-437 EIIDASA
+437 ETPDTSSEAQ
-444 VQAPSTPTEIVVQP
+444 VPSTPTEVVVQP
-458 PQQEIPDGVNLS
+458 PQQQIPEGVNLS
-470 LLDFEDVQLK
+470 LLDFENVQLK
-480 TNLFKTYIVAEA
+480 ANLFKTYIVAEA

-509 YERFVNQ
+509 YERFVNHLKTD
-516 MQAEGIPVQ
+516 GIPVQ
-525 GLLLPVTLEATPQQL
+525 GLLLPVTVEATPQQL
-540 SILKVHGDIFNKL
+540 GILKIHGDIFKKL

-577 VAAQTITDLLDKLP
+577 VASQTVTDLLDKLP
-591 EAPHTEVQLPEA
+591 EEPHTDVQLPEA

-620 DTLDTKEMI
+620 DTLDMKEMT